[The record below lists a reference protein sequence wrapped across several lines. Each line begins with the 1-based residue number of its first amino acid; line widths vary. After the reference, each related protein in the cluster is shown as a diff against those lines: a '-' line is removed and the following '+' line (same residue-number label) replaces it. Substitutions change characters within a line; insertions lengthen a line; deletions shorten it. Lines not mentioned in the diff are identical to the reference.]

1 MSNFDPC
8 DALLDDEAERANE
21 FIDVP
26 EESKSYVRYVNVTWL
41 FFTFLLY
48 LYCEIS
54 LNIKGYFTNLA
65 FNTFIRDRKQAFGT
79 NIRKKMYTTV
89 ERIMKVCVMTLCQYK
104 SGNVL

>member
-8 DALLDDEAERANE
+8 DASLDDETERANE

-54 LNIKGYFTNLA
+54 LNIEG
-65 FNTFIRDRKQAFGT
+65 FILQIWPLILLFETQNKRSGL
-79 NIRKKMYTTV
+79 ISVKKC
-89 ERIMKVCVMTLCQYK
+89 IQL
-104 SGNVL
+104 